1 MCQNFWISKICARR
15 SLKASRDFKSLSRI
29 RDKEYI
35 DVKIM
40 VESSETTIC
49 CHRQCLS
56 RVKRVQ
62 ICYHRPK
69 KWNFFLAKIHIL
81 SFGS

>member
-1 MCQNFWISKICARR
+1 MCQNFWISKKCGRR
-15 SLKASRDFKSLSRI
+15 SLKASRDFKSSSRI
-29 RDKEYI
+29 REKEYI

-40 VESSETTIC
+40 VESNETTSC

-56 RVKRVQ
+56 RAKRVQ

-69 KWNFFLAKIHIL
+69 KKEKKFSYIHIL
-81 SFGS
+81 SFGI

>member
-1 MCQNFWISKICARR
+1 MCQKNLISKKCGRR
-15 SLKASRDFKSLSRI
+15 YLKASREFKSSSKI

-49 CHRQCLS
+49 CHRECLS
-56 RVKRVQ
+56 RVKQVQ
-62 ICYHRPK
+62 IC
-69 KWNFFLAKIHIL
+69 
-81 SFGS
+81 

>member
-1 MCQNFWISKICARR
+1 MCQNFWISKICGRR
-15 SLKASRDFKSLSRI
+15 SVKASRDFKSLSRI

-40 VESSETTIC
+40 IESSETTIC

-56 RVKRVQ
+56 RVKQVQ

-69 KWNFFLAKIHIL
+69 KI
-81 SFGS
+81 